1 MRHVEAECAGNLRGI
16 PDAGRPMPAVF
27 AALCALGALV
37 ATPSSWPSKHAA
49 RFSEMLRQVSATD
62 AQIAL
67 VSDPKERVL
76 LRGVAAATRE
86 PEVVG
91 AFQVLYED
99 LAPMRL
105 AGDMLFRV
113 LAQRIAVAAASE
125 REFAAAWPQ
134 YGPDELALAR
144 RLFDALDANGD
155 RQISR
160 DELLASGLLR
170 SVERWDDDNREP
182 SDDERRTVDEMIA
195 EVDADGDGQISFA
208 EFMGG
213 AARALFAPE
222 GGGGGG
228 IDTLQALL
236 QAQAGGDEG
245 GDAAPAAGA
254 SGSRRAEKSSAR
266 FESMLDTFS
275 GWESAGRLGG
285 GGRLGSVL
293 RGCYAG
299 AKNDDVLG
307 ALRLAYCEYAPL
319 RLVGDLIF
327 KVVNQYMG
335 SGAKAARGSSDVSS
349 L

>member
-1 MRHVEAECAGNLRGI
+1 
-16 PDAGRPMPAVF
+16 MPAVF
-27 AALCALGALV
+27 SALCALALV

-67 VSDPKERVL
+67 VSDPRERVL

-160 DELLASGLLR
+160 DELLTSGLLQ

-208 EFMGG
+208 EFMAG
-213 AARALFAPE
+213 AARALFAPD
-222 GGGGGG
+222 GGGGGA

-236 QAQAGGDEG
+236 QAQTGGDEG
-245 GDAAPAAGA
+245 DDAAPAAGA
-254 SGSRRAEKSSAR
+254 TSAGSRRAEKSSAR

-285 GGRLGSVL
+285 GGRLGAVL

-327 KVVNQYMG
+327 KVVNQYMAG
-335 SGAKAARGSSDVSS
+335 AARKRRAGAREVSPS
-349 L
+349 